1 MEKFVFEDGVKMF
14 NLITLIFYLDES
26 MGKLGIFIFIL
37 LPCEF
42 IWGWGNGCKYNLFS
56 FGVLIMVEISMIL
69 YGFLVETT
77 EFCEVLDVGG
87 KLIRNFV

>member
-42 IWGWGNGCKYNLFS
+42 I
-56 FGVLIMVEISMIL
+56 
-69 YGFLVETT
+69 
-77 EFCEVLDVGG
+77 
-87 KLIRNFV
+87 